1 MRTLTYI
8 LVAGL
13 TVATLVG
20 WFRAIRTSY
29 YFRGRLDEV
38 EAISGACSPQELTV
52 DPDLYR
58 ARVLHQVR
66 NAVGLSAA
74 QRYIGSD

>member
-1 MRTLTYI
+1 MRTLTYVLI
-8 LVAGL
+8 GGL
-13 TVATLVG
+13 TVAALVG
-20 WFRAIRTSY
+20 WFRAVRVLY
-29 YFRGRLDEV
+29 YFRGRIDEV
-38 EAISGACSPQELTV
+38 EAISAACSPEELSV

-74 QRYIGSD
+74 QRYIGRS